1 MHESG
6 GKLIS
11 TFSNHSEM
19 EVPDPWKFC
28 DNTGA
33 FEIPDPWKFWR
44 EPKSPKQNKKRFLL
58 VSEVHILSSLTC
70 LLLRKMSII
79 FLMIGVLPRSY
90 GNNRKM
96 FLSKTLQT
104 SHIISLYVFIKY

>member
-28 DNTGA
+28 DNIGA

-44 EPKSPKQNKKRFLL
+44 EPKTKQKKDF
-58 VSEVHILSSLTC
+58 
-70 LLLRKMSII
+70 
-79 FLMIGVLPRSY
+79 Y
-90 GNNRKM
+90 
-96 FLSKTLQT
+96 
-104 SHIISLYVFIKY
+104 

>member
-19 EVPDPWKFC
+19 ELPDPWKFC
-28 DNTGA
+28 DNIGA

-44 EPKSPKQNKKRFLL
+44 EPKTKQKKISISIR
-58 VSEVHILSSLTC
+58 VSYF
-70 LLLRKMSII
+70 I
-79 FLMIGVLPRSY
+79 FI
-90 GNNRKM
+90 N
-96 FLSKTLQT
+96 
-104 SHIISLYVFIKY
+104 LYVASKNEYYFPNDWSVTAIIW